1 MGQENQVSSAAIT
14 YMCLRK
20 CLPRSSTHRDL
31 ALLRAIATK
40 IIPGLPE
47 SIRIAILQQT
57 ASNDD
62 DDAASSAQL
71 APHPDKSD
79 RMEMTPLQYILESD
93 TGRNDI
99 QAELNGK

>member
-1 MGQENQVSSAAIT
+1 M
-14 YMCLRK
+14 
-20 CLPRSSTHRDL
+20 PRSSNHRGQ

-57 ASNDD
+57 ASDD
-62 DDAASSAQL
+62 DDASNVPL
-71 APHPDKSD
+71 DPCVGTDDPMK
-79 RMEMTPLQYILESD
+79 RNPLQYILESD
-93 TGRNDI
+93 TARNDI